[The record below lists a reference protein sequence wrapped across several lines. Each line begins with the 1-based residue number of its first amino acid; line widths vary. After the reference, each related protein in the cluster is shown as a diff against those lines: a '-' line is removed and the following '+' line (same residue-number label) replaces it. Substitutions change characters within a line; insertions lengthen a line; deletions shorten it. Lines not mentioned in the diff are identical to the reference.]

1 MNERRVV
8 FMIGVTYQTPAEK
21 LERIPALIQEAIEDQ
36 SHVRFDRS
44 HFASYGDFSLNFE
57 TVYFVESSDYREHM
71 DILQAINLRI
81 YRTFEAEG
89 IEFAYPTQTLF
100 VEKGETSAAE

>member
-8 FMIGVTYQTPAEK
+8 FQLGVTYQTPADT
-21 LERIPALIQEAIEDQ
+21 LERIPAMIEEAVKAQER
-36 SHVRFDRS
+36 VRFDRS

-71 DILQAINLRI
+71 DILQAVNLAL
-81 YRTFEAEG
+81 YRRFEAEG
-89 IEFAYPTQTLF
+89 IEFAYPTQTVF
-100 VEKGETSAAE
+100 VEKES